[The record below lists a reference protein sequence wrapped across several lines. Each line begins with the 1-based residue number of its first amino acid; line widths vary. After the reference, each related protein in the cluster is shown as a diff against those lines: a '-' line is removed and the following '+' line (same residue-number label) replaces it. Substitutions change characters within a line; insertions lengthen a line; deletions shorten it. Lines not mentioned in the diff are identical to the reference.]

1 MRPEDGLAKAFQAS
15 SASNGQRIGQRAAVR
30 VRQAGLLE
38 VVAPRVSAA
47 RMESNG
53 ASLALPL
60 IAQSGDCKA
69 PDTFCMLR
77 LPTSS

>member
-1 MRPEDGLAKAFQAS
+1 
-15 SASNGQRIGQRAAVR
+15 
-30 VRQAGLLE
+30 
-38 VVAPRVSAA
+38 
-47 RMESNG
+47 MESNG

-60 IAQSGDCKA
+60 IAQSEDRKG